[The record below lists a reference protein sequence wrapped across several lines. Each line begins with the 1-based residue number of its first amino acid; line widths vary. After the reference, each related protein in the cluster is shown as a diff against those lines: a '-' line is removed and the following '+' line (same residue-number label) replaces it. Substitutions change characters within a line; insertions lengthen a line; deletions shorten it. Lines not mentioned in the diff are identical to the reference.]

1 MSTNPDALGSA
12 INAAIAGMSDS
23 DKAVA
28 LKVWQSLSGPVASAI
43 DAAAAGAGGT
53 VYACTAWGASTT
65 GPVQG
70 NPGGG
75 TSYAIPT
82 QVGDVVVSVSVLEG
96 PAFTAGNPSPTWFES
111 TVTVAG
117 QIQQVASTDLSTSK
131 LLFVLRRG

>member
-1 MSTNPDALGSA
+1 MSTNPDTLGSA
-12 INAAIAGMSDS
+12 INAAINGLTDV

-28 LKVWQSLSGPVASAI
+28 HKVWQALSGPVAAVI

-53 VYACTAWGASTT
+53 VYACTAWGAAAS

-82 QVGDVVVSVSVLEG
+82 QVGDVVVSVSVLDG
-96 PAFTAGNPSPTWFES
+96 PSFTAGNPSPTWFEG

-117 QIQQVASTDLSTSK
+117 QIQQVTSTNLSASK